1 MTVEAPTRPGGLLHR
16 HRSTLLIVG
25 GLVLGVLVVVALG
38 GGVRT
43 TGYLDPGNPGPDG
56 ARALARVLD
65 REGVDVQ
72 IVRSADALE
81 ETRPDAS
88 STVLV
93 TSIENTGPSTRQRLR
108 ASTGESLVVLADP
121 GSVVTDELGA
131 ELGFAVSAPVTRS
144 AECTGAALAP
154 VLDGLEIAVD
164 RGVEYPAPAG
174 CFFGVHGALLAQ
186 PEEGLL
192 LLGGSEILRNDG
204 VLRADNAAVALR
216 LLGQRERLVWYV
228 PDFADL
234 DSSEAVSL
242 ATLLPD
248 WLRPGLWLTALA
260 MVAVLLWRGRRL
272 GPLVTEPLPVVV
284 KAIETTRSR
293 GRLYRKADD
302 RAHAATA
309 LRTAARSALAEHLR
323 LPAGAAPETL
333 VRDVARHVGR
343 PVAEIGG
350 LLHPAAPLP
359 VTDHDLIT
367 LATAL
372 AELDREVRR
381 P

>member
-1 MTVEAPTRPGGLLHR
+1 M
-16 HRSTLLIVG
+16 
-25 GLVLGVLVVVALG
+25 
-38 GGVRT
+38 
-43 TGYLDPGNPGPDG
+43 
-56 ARALARVLD
+56 
-65 REGVDVQ
+65 
-72 IVRSADALE
+72 
-81 ETRPDAS
+81 
-88 STVLV
+88 
-93 TSIENTGPSTRQRLR
+93 
-108 ASTGESLVVLADP
+108 
-121 GSVVTDELGA
+121 
-131 ELGFAVSAPVTRS
+131 TRS

-174 CFFGVHGALLAQ
+174 CFFGEHGALLAQ

-192 LLGGSEILRNDG
+192 LLGGSAILRNDE

-216 LLGQRERLVWYV
+216 LLGQHERLVWYV

-234 DSSEAVSL
+234 DSAEAVSL

-248 WLRPGLWLTALA
+248 WLRPGLWLAALA

-272 GPLVTEPLPVVV
+272 GPLATEPLPVVV

-302 RAHAATA
+302 RAHAAAA
-309 LRTAARSALAEHLR
+309 LRDGRAAPLAEHLR

-350 LLHPAAPLP
+350 LLHPAAPAAGDRP
-359 VTDHDLIT
+359 RPDHAGHRAGRARQRGTPPMTDQST
-367 LATAL
+367 PATDGTGPTTTRCATGWP
-372 AELDREVRR
+372 RSGPRWRR
-381 P
+381 PWSARTPPCRGCWSRCCAAATC